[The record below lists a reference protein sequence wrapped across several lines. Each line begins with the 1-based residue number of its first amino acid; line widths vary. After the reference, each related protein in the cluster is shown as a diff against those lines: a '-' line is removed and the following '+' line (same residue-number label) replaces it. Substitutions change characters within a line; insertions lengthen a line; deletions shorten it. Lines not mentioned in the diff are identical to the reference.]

1 MRRMRYPAA
10 AAVVAAA
17 LVASSATV
25 ATAATEEVESVFLK
39 PNVLDAWDAY
49 AASDTHALLEQQGKM
64 ATPNVY
70 LADMA
75 RGTDATGADPADY
88 WYVRNGVPD
97 DGVTLAPEAIL
108 YANLQNLKAA
118 NKIDDVNFTLVM
130 NLPHS
135 ENVSTAEAYEWMDS
149 ILAEAG
155 PSDPVDVAPV
165 GGEWWD
171 VSSYEGGTFTETSS
185 GAVSAS
191 SDTGKRTIT
200 VTLDGQPFTLT
211 HYWGWYA
218 ATPNSAKQKISIYVP
233 ENVRPDSPTYFRTN
247 NGGWT
252 SNNFAATI
260 VNGGTYATGNLAFNT
275 VQGGGNNN
283 PNVLGEVLDRGM
295 ILVSYGARSMNDAP
309 VNGQY
314 LGHSPATM
322 TDTKAAIRFL
332 KYNQVYG
339 GLPGDSERV
348 IIHGMSG
355 GGGLTTT
362 VAASGN
368 SSDYFDSLAQIGALG
383 LTQVDGAYSDDP
395 VVGDDVFA
403 TFSSAPIIDSFRA
416 DHLAE
421 WLYNPTR
428 QKIKDGVYAAE
439 TGITSGRNNPAALA
453 EWQYLSAAV
462 LAQKG
467 DDYTYELG
475 LAPDRVKRTLLDMM
489 ETSLEL
495 TLNENTSYR
504 PTLVDV
510 GAVGTAV
517 EAKSALDTF
526 LRQQDSNRAA
536 NWAGLP
542 LDWFTV
548 TGAPGAFE
556 VTIEDSGW
564 DGLTEYLYWVSQWTK
579 GTPISTSQ
587 GLPAGLGKGGAFAG
601 GEGLLFGTTDAPYSH
616 LNQVSWAMD
625 PLNWHLFGV
634 TASTNPN
641 TAARQAENREIATTL
656 FDVLQGP
663 SFEVVRRHIDQAER
677 DGSLTGSA
685 LSEVLTHIDK
695 AEKLAGSSAASRAV
709 IAQLDNAARKS
720 GLPTDSNVAQAIE
733 ALADAS

>member
-1 MRRMRYPAA
+1 MRKMRYAA
-10 AAVVAAA
+10 AAVATAA
-17 LVASSATV
+17 LVASTATT
-25 ATAATEEVESVFLK
+25 ANAATEPEENVFLK
-39 PNVLDAWDAY
+39 PHVLDAWYEY
-49 AASDTHALLEQQGKM
+49 AASDTFAELQQQGKM

-70 LADMA
+70 LADVA

-108 YANLQNLKAA
+108 YANLERLKAA
-118 NKIDDVNFTLVM
+118 GKIDDFNFTLVM

-135 ENVSTAEAYEWMDS
+135 ENVSTAEAYEWMDG

-155 PSDPVDVAPV
+155 PSDPADVQPAT
-165 GGEWWD
+165 GWWD
-171 VSSYEGGTFTETSS
+171 VTTYEGGTFVEAANGNVSS
-185 GAVSAS
+185 S
-191 SDTGKRTIT
+191 SDTGKREIT
-200 VTLDGQPFTLT
+200 VTLDGQPFDVT

-218 ATPNSAKQKISIYVP
+218 ASPNSPKQKISIYVP
-233 ENVRPDSPTYFRTN
+233 ENVREDSPTFFRTN

-252 SNNFAATI
+252 SNNFVATI
-260 VNGGTYATGNLAFNT
+260 VDGGSYSTGNLAFNT
-275 VQGGGNNN
+275 VMGGGNNN
-283 PNVLGEVLDRGM
+283 PAVLGELLDRGM

-309 VNGQY
+309 VNGEY

-339 GLPGDSERV
+339 GLPGDPERV

-355 GGGLTTT
+355 GGGLTTA

-368 SSDYFDSLAQIGALG
+368 SSDYFESLAEIGALG
-383 LTQVDGAYSDDP
+383 VSQNGGGYADDP
-395 VVGDDVFA
+395 AVGDDVFA

-421 WLYNPTR
+421 WMYNETR
-428 QKIKDGVYAAE
+428 QKIRDGVYANE

-475 LAPDRVKRTLLDMM
+475 LTPESVKRTLLDMM

-495 TLNENTSYR
+495 TLNENKSYR

-510 GAVGTAV
+510 STVTTPA
-517 EAKSALDTF
+517 EAKAALDVF

-548 TGAPGAFE
+548 TGTQGAFE
-556 VTIEDSGW
+556 VTIPDSGW
-564 DGLTEYLYWVSQWTK
+564 EDLTEYLYWVSQWTK
-579 GTPISTSQ
+579 GTPISTAQ
-587 GLPAGLGKGGAFAG
+587 GLPDGLGKGGAFAG
-601 GEGLLFGTTDAPYSH
+601 GEGLLFGTRDATYTH

-625 PLNWHLFGV
+625 PTNWHLFGV
-634 TASTNPN
+634 QASTNPN
-641 TAARQAENREIATTL
+641 TAQRQAENRAIAVTL
-656 FDVLQGP
+656 FDVLPGP
-663 SFEVVRRHIDQAER
+663 SYEVVRRHIDIAER
-677 DGSLTGSA
+677 DGDLTGKA
-685 LSEVLTHIDK
+685 LSEVLKHVAQ
-695 AEKLAGSSAASRAV
+695 AEKLAGKASSNAV
-709 IAQLDNAARKS
+709 KAQLDNAIRKS
-720 GLPTDSNVAQAIE
+720 GLPSDANVVKAIQ